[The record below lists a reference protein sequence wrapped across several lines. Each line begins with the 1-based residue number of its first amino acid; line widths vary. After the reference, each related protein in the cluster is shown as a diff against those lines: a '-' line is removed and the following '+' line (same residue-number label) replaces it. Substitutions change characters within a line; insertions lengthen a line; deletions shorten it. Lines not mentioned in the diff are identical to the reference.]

1 MEAPF
6 DQKTAALM
14 SRINFRDL
22 FDLAFVLAF
31 VMESHGNTL
40 RSGQIRR
47 ADALLAGWKRF
58 ASRFSDAFERDE
70 ILPDPATLDTTL
82 LGFRRVI
89 AAQLRLLRVPGN
101 QRDPLAGEV
110 GQRGRRHVAAV
121 APDEDQPVL
130 EIRLRVNQ
138 PAFAL
143 RVLPEGRAPV
153 ELAAQQ

>member
-70 ILPDPATLDTTL
+70 VLPDPATLDTTL

-89 AAQLRLLRVPGN
+89 AAQLRLRWAQVQVERVPI
-101 QRDPLAGEV
+101 PV
-110 GQRGRRHVAAV
+110 GRGTYWRGHLSKR
-121 APDEDQPVL
+121 Q
-130 EIRLRVNQ
+130 
-138 PAFAL
+138 
-143 RVLPEGRAPV
+143 
-153 ELAAQQ
+153 

>member
-1 MEAPF
+1 
-6 DQKTAALM
+6 M

-89 AAQLRLLRVPGN
+89 AAQLRLRWAQVQVEWVPI
-101 QRDPLAGEV
+101 PV
-110 GQRGRRHVAAV
+110 G
-121 APDEDQPVL
+121 
-130 EIRLRVNQ
+130 
-138 PAFAL
+138 
-143 RVLPEGRAPV
+143 
-153 ELAAQQ
+153 